1 MKTIQIDNKHYMECD
16 VVVVKTDKAEN
27 CLLLKLNS
35 NTLMYHNTQYFTQEY
50 LQVANYKSFHLYVIS
65 KIPLKDE
72 EIDKQ
77 VCIFKS
83 SNDMITCLAG
93 KGIGRIK
100 TIGQYYP
107 IIATTAIML
116 TGELAPKKGDYQY
129 FPQIPY
135 YFIQNYVE
143 KYNKNEVITEALVE
157 IELPVIDENPLL
169 SEFSKIKLN
178 GNCISILIE
187 QDYKFNIIELVKMLN
202 KFAAYISNDADEDED
217 KMLSTSDWIRKNYK
231 NKTMV

>member
-1 MKTIQIDNKHYMECD
+1 MECD

-27 CLLLKLNS
+27 CLILKLS
-35 NTLMYHNTQYFTQEY
+35 HNTLNYNNTQYFTQEY
-50 LQVANYKSFHLYVIS
+50 LQVNNYKSFHLYVIS
-65 KIPLKDE
+65 KIPLKEE
-72 EIDKQ
+72 EIDAK

-93 KGIGRIK
+93 KGIGRVK

-116 TGELAPKKGDYQY
+116 TGELAPKPGDYQY
-129 FPQIPY
+129 FPQVPH

-143 KYNKNEVITEALVE
+143 RYNKNNVINEVLVE

-178 GNCISILIE
+178 NNEISI
-187 QDYKFNIIELVKMLN
+187 V
-202 KFAAYISNDADEDED
+202 ADEE
-217 KMLSTSDWIRKNYK
+217 KTFTKEQVIRLVMSLTSTPSDISEEAATFIVESYK
-231 NKTMV
+231 I